1 MTKLNPSGTHV
12 ECKIKIL
19 TTITRYAALKAARI
33 ERHQSVQKERKKL
46 KTQRFKIKKKAIIE
60 RRTSYA
66 EVMKTWRSHKIP
78 AG

>member
-1 MTKLNPSGTHV
+1 MHV
-12 ECKIKIL
+12 AYKIKIL
-19 TTITRYAALKAARI
+19 TTMTRYAALKAARI
-33 ERHQSVQKERKKL
+33 ERHQSVQKEKKL
-46 KTQRFKIKKKAIIE
+46 KTLRFKIKKKAIIE